1 MENSLMTIH
10 QMAMNLKAEI
20 YVLKVRKGEAGQI
33 AEILVRK
40 NQMQGFTLEL
50 RVLLLGDFDVGKSTL
65 VSERLEGRSEC

>member
-1 MENSLMTIH
+1 M
-10 QMAMNLKAEI
+10 
-20 YVLKVRKGEAGQI
+20 LKVRKGEAGQI